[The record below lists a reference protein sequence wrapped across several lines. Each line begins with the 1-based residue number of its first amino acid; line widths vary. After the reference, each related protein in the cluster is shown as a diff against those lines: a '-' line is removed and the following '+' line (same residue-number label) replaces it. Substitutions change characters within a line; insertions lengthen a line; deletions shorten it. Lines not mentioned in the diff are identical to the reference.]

1 MEWIKQMELKK
12 ALFTIA
18 FLNMAAALFLSL
30 LSVWGCFALRPQFA
44 WQGTVIELTG
54 EPVVMTQE
62 GQMTNQDAVMADAL
76 SILQIALPV
85 LFFVCAL
92 FVTASMFYNLKLKRP
107 LAMLE
112 KGAARIIENDL
123 DFTMESPYTDEMGA
137 LCRAFETM
145 RKTLLKN
152 HQELWRQAE
161 ERKRLNA
168 AFSHNL
174 RNPVTVLKGSVKLAE
189 TCMEGVCETGLMQ
202 ENFAHIKS
210 YTQRIEDYIET
221 MSSVQK
227 LEEIPVE
234 RISISWESL
243 LLQLRET
250 VEFAVQDGRKK
261 INFGAAEGEQQVLF
275 LDKSILLQVAENII
289 SNALRFAVCSIEIH
303 CCVKGDFFE
312 LSVTDD
318 GCGFSETLLKNGI
331 LPFQKGQEEKEHFG
345 MGLYVSKLL
354 CQRHGGSLTVE
365 NKEKGAMVCATFYGK
380 ET

>member
-1 MEWIKQMELKK
+1 M
-12 ALFTIA
+12 
-18 FLNMAAALFLSL
+18 SL
-30 LSVWGCFALRPQFA
+30 LSVWGCFALRSQFA

-54 EPVVMTQE
+54 ESVVMTQE

-92 FVTASMFYNLKLKRP
+92 FVTVSMFYNLKLKRP

-189 TCMEGVCETGLMQ
+189 TCMEGAYETGLMQ
-202 ENFAHIKS
+202 ENFARIKAIHS
-210 YTQRIEDYIET
+210 G
-221 MSSVQK
+221 
-227 LEEIPVE
+227 L
-234 RISISWESL
+234 
-243 LLQLRET
+243 
-250 VEFAVQDGRKK
+250 K
-261 INFGAAEGEQQVLF
+261 I
-275 LDKSILLQVAENII
+275 I
-289 SNALRFAVCSIEIH
+289 
-303 CCVKGDFFE
+303 
-312 LSVTDD
+312 
-318 GCGFSETLLKNGI
+318 
-331 LPFQKGQEEKEHFG
+331 
-345 MGLYVSKLL
+345 
-354 CQRHGGSLTVE
+354 
-365 NKEKGAMVCATFYGK
+365 
-380 ET
+380 